1 MNSLNRSVSELPDV
15 MSRNRTLLSKPPV
28 WLFSHPSMAELA
40 QNVSRSCEGSSTSNS
55 TSLENV
61 IIFLI

>member
-40 QNVSRSCEGSSTSNS
+40 QNVSRSCEGSSSNS